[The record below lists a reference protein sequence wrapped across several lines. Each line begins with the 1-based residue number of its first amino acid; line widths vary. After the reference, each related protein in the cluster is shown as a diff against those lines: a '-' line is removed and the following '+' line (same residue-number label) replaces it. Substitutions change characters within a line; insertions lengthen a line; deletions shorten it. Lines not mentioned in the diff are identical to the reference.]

1 MIGPYSSWDMDAL
14 RASYELH
21 CLWEASDKPAFVAER
36 AERIRAIA
44 TRGDL
49 GAKGDLIAS
58 LLKLEIIACF
68 GVGTDAIDLASA
80 RARGV
85 AVTNTPD
92 VLTGDVADLAV
103 GLTLATMRGIV
114 VGDAYVRSGA
124 WSSRDMDLVTR
135 LYGKRV
141 GIAGFGRIGMTV
153 AKRLSGFDVEIG
165 YFDVSA
171 RKDSPH
177 QFFPDLTALAAWS
190 DVLIATLAASPATER
205 IFNTPILEALGPDGF
220 FINVS
225 RGSIVDEP
233 ALLNAL
239 EKHRIAGAGLDV
251 YWNEPNISP
260 RFLGLKNVVL
270 GPHHASGTVETR
282 KAMGQLVRDN
292 LAAHFAGRPLF
303 TPVA

>member
-1 MIGPYSSWDMDAL
+1 MSKSKNHRPDVLVIGPYSSSDMEAL

-21 CLWEASDKPAFVAER
+21 CLWEAPDKRAFLAER
-36 AERIRAIA
+36 ADRIRAIA
-44 TRGDL
+44 TRGEL

-58 LLKLEIIACF
+58 LPKLEIISCF

-80 RARGV
+80 RARGI

-103 GLTLATMRGIV
+103 GLTLATMRGITA
-114 VGDAYVRSGA
+114 GDVYVRSGA
-124 WSSRDMDLVTR
+124 WSSRNMDLVTR

-141 GIAGFGRIGMTV
+141 GVAGFGRIGMTV
-153 AKRLSGFDVEIG
+153 AKRLFGFDVEIG

-177 QFFPDLTALAAWS
+177 QFFADLKALAAWS
-190 DVLIATLAASPATER
+190 DVLIATLSALPSTER
-205 IFNTPILEALGPDGF
+205 ILNAPIFESLGSEGF

-233 ALLNAL
+233 ALLDAL
-239 EKHRIAGAGLDV
+239 ENHRIAGAGLDV
-251 YWNEPNISP
+251 YWNEPNINP
-260 RFLGLKNVVL
+260 RFLELKN
-270 GPHHASGTVETR
+270 
-282 KAMGQLVRDN
+282 
-292 LAAHFAGRPLF
+292 
-303 TPVA
+303 